1 MQPLP
6 IRPCVGRVRMV
17 VKGKATLQGDT
28 LRWQVLQTV
37 KAGEPEWEPGLVLGT
52 GVLGRT
58 LGSVGSE

>member
-1 MQPLP
+1 
-6 IRPCVGRVRMV
+6 MV